1 MKRTRFS
8 INLSLTVLWVVA
20 AALAILLI
28 FGPKLFEMY
37 MISYRGFDING
48 VAYPMLKK
56 VFGICFYSSSVFA
69 SIIIYSLF
77 KLLFNIK
84 KEEVFIK
91 INATYLRVVS
101 WCCFAIGLITFVG
114 GIFYMPLSFVAAAGL
129 FTGVLLRV
137 LKNVMYSAVE
147 LKQDNDLTI

>member
-1 MKRTRFS
+1 MKRNRFS
-8 INLSLTVLWVVA
+8 INLSLTVLSIVSL
-20 AALAILLI
+20 ALAVLLI

-37 MISYRGFDING
+37 MVSYRGFSADG
-48 VAYPMLKK
+48 EAFSMLKK

-69 SIIIYSLF
+69 AIILYSLF

-84 KEEVFIK
+84 KGEVFIMR
-91 INATYLRVVS
+91 NALYLRLVS
-101 WCCFAIGLITFVG
+101 WCCFIIAAITFVG
-114 GIFYMPLSFVAAAGL
+114 GFFYMPLSFVAAAGI

-147 LKQDNDLTI
+147 IKQDNDLTI